1 MTAMSA
7 QIRRFSVVILCAF
20 LLLMA
25 NVFYIQ
31 VIRRDAL
38 ANDSRNVRSIYQEYA
53 IERGQILVGD
63 KAIAISKAT
72 DDGDE
77 LKYQR
82 EYPQGTRYA
91 FVTGFYSPVFG
102 RTLAERQFNDF
113 MVGESPEQFADSLA
127 QLLSADP
134 KPGGSLVL
142 TLDADTQAAAERAL
156 GRRKG
161 AVVALDPSTGAVLA
175 LTSYPRYDPNRLT
188 SHDQK
193 KDRAA
198 WDELLADKDKP
209 MLARAVSELYP
220 PGSTFKV
227 VTAAAALESLNMS
240 PDSPLENATSYT
252 PPQTRASIKNFGGGT
267 CLGNKQPITLAEALQ
282 VSCNTVFARLGN
294 DLGGERLVDM
304 AQRFG
309 LNERPN
315 AYQIKDPTVAISRI
329 PEASELD
336 KPAEAQSAIGQRDVR
351 VSPLQ
356 MAEVAATVAN
366 EGKRMSP
373 FVVSRVLAFDGSLV
387 KEFKPVQA
395 NEPISTSTA
404 DQLKAMMVQVVEKG
418 TGEAARIPGAVVGGK
433 TGTAQ
438 RGEGQAPH
446 AWFIGFG
453 ESGGKKIAV
462 AVIIEAG
469 GDLGSEAT
477 GGRLS
482 APVAKAVMQAYFGGG
497 R

>member
-7 QIRRFSVVILCAF
+7 QVRRFSVVILCAF
-20 LLLMA
+20 LLLMG

-38 ANDSRNVRSIYQEYA
+38 ANDSRNVRSLYREYS
-53 IERGQILVGD
+53 IERGQILAGD

-77 LKYQR
+77 LKYRR
-82 EYPQGTRYA
+82 EYPQGPRYA

-127 QLLSADP
+127 QLLSEDP
-134 KPGGSLVL
+134 KPGGSLTL

-161 AVVALDPSTGAVLA
+161 AVVALEPSTGAVLA
-175 LTSYPRYDPNRLT
+175 LTSFPRFDPNRLT

-193 KDRAA
+193 KDREA
-198 WDELLADKDKP
+198 WDQLLADDDKP
-209 MLARAVSELYP
+209 MLARAFSELYP

-227 VTAAAALESLNMS
+227 VTSAAALESLNMS

-252 PPQTRASIKNFGGGT
+252 PPQTRAAIRNFGGGT

-304 AQRFG
+304 AERFG
-309 LNERPN
+309 LNQPSP
-315 AYQIKDPTVAISRI
+315 YQIKDPTVATSRI
-329 PEASELD
+329 PAASELD

-356 MAEVAATVAN
+356 MAQIAATVAN

-404 DQLKAMMVQVVEKG
+404 DQLKQMMVQVVEKG

-453 ESGGKKIAV
+453 EAGGKKVAV

-477 GGRLS
+477 GGKLS
-482 APVAKAVMQAYFGGG
+482 APVAKAVMQAYLGGG